1 MTALGPDSVPRLP
14 RGVRLS
20 FDKARERWLMLA
32 PERIF
37 EPNDV
42 GLAVLRL
49 CDGERS
55 LSGICQ
61 ELARTYNADPAV
73 IMADITELI
82 GGLVQKRLIET

>member
-1 MTALGPDSVPRLP
+1 MLGPQSVPRLP

-55 LSGICQ
+55 LEAICQ
-61 ELARTYNADPAV
+61 ELARTYNADPSV
-73 IMADITELI
+73 IMADVVELL